1 MICGRVMLRGLK
13 QPFPRSQQASRY
25 DLMAGREGPPS
36 RGHSA
41 DQGPRYECEGKQA
54 ARSEHGPDS
63 LERASEYSQGIL
75 QSFPG

>member
-36 RGHSA
+36 RG
-41 DQGPRYECEGKQA
+41 RYECEGKQA